1 MSNTENLV
9 QVARELSQSVGSL
22 SFELPT
28 AYIYNPLEYA
38 WEIHRQYLELA
49 GDGKKKVVFLGMN
62 PGPYGMAQTGV
73 PFGEIPAVRDWMGLR
88 GEVNKPNP
96 EHPKRPVDGLECS
109 KSEVSGRRL
118 WGLFSEKFPSA
129 HDFFKDH
136 FVSNYCP
143 LVFMEESGKNRTP
156 DKLPVSETKSLEMI
170 CDQHLREIV
179 RILDP
184 EWLIG
189 VGAFAEKRATIAL
202 SGVGTKI
209 GKVLHPSPASP
220 AANRGWAEAATG
232 QLIEQGIWPAH

>member
-9 QVARELSQSVGSL
+9 KVARELSRSVGSL

-38 WEIHRQYLELA
+38 WEIHRHYLELA

-88 GEVNKPNP
+88 GEVGKPNP
-96 EHPKRPVDGLECS
+96 EHPKRPVEGLACT

-118 WGLFSEKFPSA
+118 WGLFSDKFPDA
-129 HDFFKDH
+129 KDFFKDH
-136 FVSNYCP
+136 FVANYCP
-143 LVFMEESGKNRTP
+143 LVFMEESGRNRTP
-156 DKLPVSETKSLEMI
+156 DKLTASEKKPLEEA
-170 CDQHLREIV
+170 CDQHLREIFD
-179 RILDP
+179 ILDP

-202 SGVGTKI
+202 SGLGIKI